1 MKKMML
7 RIGAVEEKEEEKES
21 APTAT
26 VSVAATELVEAP
38 ASNINTQ
45 SPTAAPS
52 SQPASV
58 AKPKSQS
65 KVALKRQRAA
75 A

>member
-1 MKKMML
+1 MKKVML
-7 RIGAVEEKEEEKES
+7 RIGVGEEKEEEKES
-21 APTAT
+21 ASKVVVPGG
-26 VSVAATELVEAP
+26 AAALVEGPP
-38 ASNINTQ
+38 ANTNTQ
-45 SPTAAPS
+45 SPVAALPP
-52 SQPASV
+52 QPASV